1 MHKQTFK
8 EYLLRNYPP
17 NVRSLD
23 EAYACNIWK
32 DCTLE
37 EAIDMS
43 NKIIELFKEVNMTY
57 NDAYAM
63 LGFIRMDLDYRSE
76 RVKF

>member
-1 MHKQTFK
+1 MRKHTFK

-17 NVRSLD
+17 NVRSLE

-37 EAIDMS
+37 EAVDMS
-43 NKIIELFKEVNMTY
+43 NKIIELF
-57 NDAYAM
+57 
-63 LGFIRMDLDYRSE
+63 
-76 RVKF
+76 